1 MFCKVKKKVTKTLG
15 FWLCTQRH
23 AKKNGSLDKKYQH
36 RPEEVDVQWVVQSTW
51 DDMLHCLYN
60 KTKEKDTERQAKEN
74 RKLYDGCQRK
84 LNELGVLWK
93 IRWTNMYLTSKI
105 VCYCNEYNSIVHSF
119 TWVHL
124 KCYHLSICSKQD
136 TK

>member
-1 MFCKVKKKVTKTLG
+1 MYQQREGHFNVLQSQKEGYKNPWILITI
-15 FWLCTQRH
+15 CTQHH

-36 RPEEVDVQWVVQSTW
+36 RLEDVVVQWVVQSTW

-93 IRWTNMYLTSKI
+93 IR
-105 VCYCNEYNSIVHSF
+105 
-119 TWVHL
+119 
-124 KCYHLSICSKQD
+124 
-136 TK
+136 